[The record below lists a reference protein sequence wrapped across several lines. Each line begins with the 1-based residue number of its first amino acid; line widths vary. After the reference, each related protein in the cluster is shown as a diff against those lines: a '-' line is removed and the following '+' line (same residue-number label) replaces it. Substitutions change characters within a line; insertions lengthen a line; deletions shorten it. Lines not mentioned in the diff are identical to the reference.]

1 MYIRIEFKDITSDK
15 TKETQQLFFGI
26 PNGMFL
32 SSKNAHAI
40 SSNEM
45 REEVG
50 NSVVFWH
57 LDEEI
62 LHTHYGGVTNCLH
75 SLLQYHGVGCVDVLP
90 VEENDHSVEKFDEL
104 MTILMRYINGVN
116 V

>member
-1 MYIRIEFKDITSDK
+1 MYIRIEFKDIASDK
-15 TKETQQLFFGI
+15 TKETQQLFFSI

-32 SSKNAHAI
+32 SSTNAHAI
-40 SSNEM
+40 SSNEI

-57 LDEEI
+57 LDIEI
-62 LHTHYGGVTNCLH
+62 LNKHYGGVMNCLH
-75 SLLQYHGVGCVDVLP
+75 SLLQYHGVGRVDILP
-90 VEENDHSVEKFDEL
+90 VEGNYHSVGKFDEL
-104 MTILMRYINGVN
+104 MTILMQYINGVN